1 MELYIFN
8 QNRQMSGIIESYEYL
23 RWSRRY
29 SSCGS
34 FELKAIATDENL
46 ALLQIG
52 NILWKNDDE
61 EAGLI
66 EFVEMTM
73 QEQEFITVSGRFA
86 TGFLARRIVYA
97 TTNLSSDLGSAIGT
111 LLNQNLISPS
121 DSDRR
126 ISGISY
132 AASTLGVSV
141 NTQISYK
148 NLLDAITD
156 LCEAADVGIKTTFNP
171 TTGIFAV
178 VPYIGSATSAVF
190 SKEYENIIEQVFT
203 RSVMDYASFAL
214 VGGEGEGSERTFVT
228 IGSGSGEGRH
238 EIFVDA
244 KDLQSADISGDYSDA
259 LVFRGNTK
267 LAEQAM
273 VQAFDVT
280 VNQYGNL
287 NYKSDFD
294 IGSKIQ
300 AVSKRWNV
308 SLSARITEVIE
319 YYDRDGMSLD
329 VTFGKQQMTI
339 GQKLSAGIKE
349 VQETVAATGSGGG
362 GSTEIPD
369 GSVTTAKLANL
380 AVTNAKI
387 ATGTVAKTKL
397 ATAVQTSLG
406 NADTAYQKPS
416 TGVPT
421 DDLADGA
428 VTLAKIAASALP
440 STSNTYAQRLMTDTY
455 ASGGA
460 INLNDYRTAGEYTFY
475 NVSTATNFPGG
486 TWTGSGNASH
496 LIVQRYYS
504 NTAMRQILTK
514 RNSPADM
521 WVRTGSSASAWTAWQ
536 KIQVV
541 IPDDTAITITY
552 ASGVT
557 SNGSYSYVSKDVVVF
572 SERIQVTSAIAAGGR
587 ILTIT
592 DANFYPPYT
601 TVGMIFPVA
610 NSTTLLLAQIS
621 ASGVVTNAA
630 SSTVLPT
637 GYYLMQLTYPRGG
650 A

>member
-1 MELYIFN
+1 
-8 QNRQMSGIIESYEYL
+8 
-23 RWSRRY
+23 
-29 SSCGS
+29 
-34 FELKAIATDENL
+34 
-46 ALLQIG
+46 
-52 NILWKNDDE
+52 
-61 EAGLI
+61 
-66 EFVEMTM
+66 MT
-73 QEQEFITVSGRFA
+73 V
-86 TGFLARRIVYA
+86 
-97 TTNLSSDLGSAIGT
+97 
-111 LLNQNLISPS
+111 
-121 DSDRR
+121 
-126 ISGISY
+126 
-132 AASTLGVSV
+132 
-141 NTQISYK
+141 
-148 NLLDAITD
+148 
-156 LCEAADVGIKTTFNP
+156 
-171 TTGIFAV
+171 
-178 VPYIGSATSAVF
+178 
-190 SKEYENIIEQVFT
+190 
-203 RSVMDYASFAL
+203 
-214 VGGEGEGSERTFVT
+214 
-228 IGSGSGEGRH
+228 GSGSGEGRR

-244 KDLQSADISGDYSDA
+244 KDLQSADISGDYTDA

-287 NYKSDFD
+287 NYKTDFD
-294 IGSKIQ
+294 IGSQIQ

-308 SLSARITEVIE
+308 SLSARITEVTE

-369 GSVTTAKLANL
+369 GSVSTAKLANL

-387 ATGTVAKTKL
+387 ATGTIAKTKL
-397 ATAVQTSLG
+397 PSAVQTSLG

-440 STSNTYAQRLMTDTY
+440 STANTYAQRLMTDTY
-455 ASGGA
+455 ASGGV

-475 NVSTATNFPGG
+475 NVSAATNFPGG
-486 TWTGSGNASH
+486 TWTGSANASH

-504 NTAMRQILTK
+504 NTATRQIITK
-514 RNSPADM
+514 RNSIADM
-521 WVRTGSSASAWTAWQ
+521 WMRTGSSATAWTAWQ
-536 KIQVV
+536 KILIV
-541 IPDDTAITITY
+541 IPDDTAITTTY

-572 SERIQVTSAIAAGGR
+572 SERIQVTTAVAAGGR

-601 TVGMIFPVA
+601 TVGMIFPLA
-610 NSTTLLLAQIS
+610 NTTTMLIAQIS

-637 GYYLMQLTYPRGG
+637 GYYLVQLTYPRGG